1 MGELKVQMLGGF
13 ALRMDGRELL
23 DTDTRS
29 KKAWILLAYLIC
41 QRENTVPQK
50 KLIDLLWGEEP
61 NSVNPENALRITMHR
76 TRALLERILSEGKEL
91 CVPLCIGPGRM
102 ECRRVQDL
110 SVLRPGSYGIPEPPP
125 EAPAAVPEDIDL
137 AIVPCVGAAADGRR
151 LGRGGGYYD
160 RFLARYTGS
169 ALLLCRE
176 RLLCPDI
183 PREAHDICVPAVSTE
198 KGRLCAAQ

>member
-1 MGELKVQMLGGF
+1 METIQQQKA
-13 ALRMDGRELL
+13 ALRRRLAAREQAMTQRERELSDRAIIYHVTRTEEYRRARTVFAFVGCGRE
-23 DTDTRS
+23 
-29 KKAWILLAYLIC
+29 I
-41 QRENTVPQK
+41 
-50 KLIDLLWGEEP
+50 G
-61 NSVNPENALRITMHR
+61 

-91 CVPLCIGPGRM
+91 CVPLCTGPGRM

-125 EAPAAVPEDIDL
+125 EAPAVPPEDIDL

-151 LGRGGGYYD
+151 LGRGGG
-160 RFLARYTGS
+160 S

-183 PREAHDICVPAVSTE
+183 PREAHDICIPAVITE
-198 KGRLCAAQ
+198 KGRLWAAG

>member
-1 MGELKVQMLGGF
+1 MTRRERELSDRAIFYHVTRTEEYRRARTVF
-13 ALRMDGRELL
+13 AFVGCGRE
-23 DTDTRS
+23 
-29 KKAWILLAYLIC
+29 I
-41 QRENTVPQK
+41 
-50 KLIDLLWGEEP
+50 G
-61 NSVNPENALRITMHR
+61 

-91 CVPLCIGPGRM
+91 CVPLCTGPGRM

-160 RFLARYTGS
+160 RFLASYRGGTV
-169 ALLLCRE
+169 LLCRE
-176 RLLCPDI
+176 KLIREEIPVTPLDYPIPWGLTEAGLFEDGTPARL
-183 PREAHDICVPAVSTE
+183 S
-198 KGRLCAAQ
+198 

>member
-1 MGELKVQMLGGF
+1 METIQQQKA
-13 ALRMDGRELL
+13 ALRRRLAAREQAMTQRERELSDRAIIYHVTRTEEYRRARTVFAFVGCGRE
-23 DTDTRS
+23 
-29 KKAWILLAYLIC
+29 I
-41 QRENTVPQK
+41 
-50 KLIDLLWGEEP
+50 G
-61 NSVNPENALRITMHR
+61 

-91 CVPLCIGPGRM
+91 CVPLCTGPGRM

-137 AIVPCVGAAADGRR
+137 AVVPCVGAAADGRR

-169 ALLLCRE
+169 ALL
-176 RLLCPDI
+176 PGKAPVPGYSPGG
-183 PREAHDICVPAVSTE
+183 PRHLHSHRDYG
-198 KGRLCAAQ
+198 KGAALGRRIRHQSRTGLHRCGSL